1 METSLIQPEQH
12 FAIWAILLSA
22 ATIGFWSEQKRWGAK
37 ISGAVVTMLVTFF
50 LSNLRIIPI
59 DAPAYG
65 VIWSFL
71 VPFSIPLLL
80 FKANLLRIM
89 RESGRLLIAYLLG
102 AVGTVFGTAIAYYL
116 IPIGESGWKLAGVFS
131 ATYIGGSVNFFATA
145 NAIGLDL
152 DSGDLLA
159 AGTAA
164 DNLVMTLF
172 FLLLFALPSMKW
184 VQQIFPSYHF
194 AENSAVVEGTNHSD
208 SAETPLSVLEM
219 SQVLAISGIV
229 GAVGIGIASLLGI
242 PKVAILFTTILI
254 VGLATGFPQYL
265 GKFTAADKIG
275 TLLMQIF
282 FAAIGASANIWKM
295 LEFGPVLFVFAA
307 VILTIHLLFL
317 LIAGKLLRLDIAEL
331 VVASNA
337 NLGGP
342 TTAAAMAKAK
352 NWDKLV
358 TPAILCGTLGYAV
371 ATFVGV
377 ALANFLLI
385 AYPNG

>member
-1 METSLIQPEQH
+1 MENSLIQPEQNL
-12 FAIWAILLSA
+12 AIWAILLLA
-22 ATIGFWSEQKRWGAK
+22 ATIGFWSEGKKWGAK

-50 LSNLRIIPI
+50 LSNLKIIPI
-59 DAPAYG
+59 DAPAYT
-65 VIWSFL
+65 VVWSFL

-89 RESGRLLIAYLLG
+89 RESGRLLIACLLG
-102 AVGTVFGTAIAYYL
+102 AVGTVLGTAIAYYL
-116 IPIGESGWKLAGVFS
+116 IPIGELGWKLAGVFS

-145 NAIGLDL
+145 KTIGLDL
-152 DSGDLLA
+152 ESGDVLA

-172 FLLLFALPSMKW
+172 FLLLFALPSIKS
-184 VQQIFPSYHF
+184 VQQFFPGDSLDKD
-194 AENSAVVEGTNHSD
+194 EPVVEPINNSN
-208 SAETPLSVLEM
+208 SPLPSLSVLEM
-219 SQVLAISGIV
+219 SQALAISAIV
-229 GAVGIGIASLLGI
+229 GATGAGIASLLGF
-242 PKVAILFTTILI
+242 PKAAILVTAILI
-254 VGLATGFPQYL
+254 VALATALPEYL
-265 GKFTAADKIG
+265 GKLTVADKIG

-282 FAAIGASANIWKM
+282 FAAIGASANIWKV
-295 LEFGPVLFVFAA
+295 LQFGPILFLFAT
-307 VILTIHLLFL
+307 VILTVHLLFL
-317 LIAGKLLRLDIAEL
+317 LVGGKLLRLNIAEL

-358 TPAILCGTLGYAV
+358 TPSILCGTLGYAV

-377 ALANFLLI
+377 ALG
-385 AYPNG
+385 NGLR

>member
-1 METSLIQPEQH
+1 MENSLIQPDQNL
-12 FAIWAILLSA
+12 AIWAILLSA

-50 LSNLRIIPI
+50 LSNLRIIPV
-59 DAPAYG
+59 DAPAYS
-65 VIWSFL
+65 VVWSFL

-80 FKANLLRIM
+80 FKANILRIM
-89 RESGRLLIAYLLG
+89 RESGRLLVAYLLG
-102 AVGTVFGTAIAYYL
+102 ALGTVLGTAIAYYL

-145 NAIGLDL
+145 KTIGLDL
-152 DSGDLLA
+152 ESGDLLA

-172 FLLLFALPSMKW
+172 FLLLFALPSIKW
-184 VQQIFPSYHF
+184 VQQIFPNYYF
-194 AENSAVVEGTNHSD
+194 GQESAVVEVINYPHSP
-208 SAETPLSVLEM
+208 ETPLSVLEM
-219 SQVLAISGIV
+219 SQALAISGIV
-229 GAVGIGIASLLGI
+229 GAIGVGIASLLDI
-242 PKVAILFTTILI
+242 PKAAILFTTILI
-254 VGLATGFPQYL
+254 VSLATGFPQYL
-265 GKFTAADKIG
+265 GKFTAGDKIG

-282 FAAIGASANIWKM
+282 FAAIGASANIWKV
-295 LEFGPVLFVFAA
+295 LEFGPVLFIFAA
-307 VILTIHLLFL
+307 VILSIHLLFL
-317 LIAGKLLRLDIAEL
+317 LISGKLLRLDIVEL

-377 ALANFLLI
+377 AIANLLH
-385 AYPNG
+385 